1 MGHSRV
7 RAKVRRRKVA
17 ALAAYSRQ
25 FTVKNTKKGISEV
38 VNHKHYGAEIPK
50 DMIIKSPYS
59 GIEYVMTNPHPI
71 YGEKYRIVVTGHDW
85 VPIEEYKTNNGLL
98 WEHKKYPQP
107 KNLRKKYK
115 KKYYFK
121 GSNDI
126 RKWVGH
132 PSDYTTYTKALN
144 VGDKV
149 YTEGIFVN
157 HTLPKMNKVQYM
169 EKLVEHKLAK
179 WERKNPAPEA
189 MFVEDVEKWKQE
201 RENMKERF
209 RDFVV
214 SIYDKLHLTGRF
226 VVAKE
231 NSTTYTEEKVAEIK
245 DINGEGH
252 RVNELPKDSPLIKK
266 AQKITNE
273 TKAKRK
279 NLVAT
284 NLKDHKKQKGR
295 IILPEA
301 A

>member
-25 FTVKNTKKGISEV
+25 FTVKNIKKGISEV
-38 VNHKHYGAEIPK
+38 VNHKRYGTEVPK

-71 YGEKYRIVVTGHDW
+71 HGEKYGVTVTGYDW
-85 VPIEEYKTNNGLL
+85 VPIDEYKASTGLL

-107 KNLRKKYK
+107 KRLLKCK
-115 KKYYFK
+115 KKMKQKGTAVIPARNDFLQFK
-121 GSNDI
+121 NF
-126 RKWVGH
+126 
-132 PSDYTTYTKALN
+132 PY
-144 VGDKV
+144 
-149 YTEGIFVN
+149 
-157 HTLPKMNKVQYM
+157 TLPKMNKTQYM
-169 EKLVEHKLAK
+169 EKFMEYKLAK
-179 WERKNPAPEA
+179 WERKSPCPVYSPDLFYSQEEFNK
-189 MFVEDVEKWKQE
+189 DVEKWKQE

-226 VVAKE
+226 VVAKD
-231 NSTTYTEEKVAEIK
+231 SYTEEKVAEIK
-245 DINGEGH
+245 DVNGEGH
-252 RVNELPKDSPLIKK
+252 KVNDLPKTSKLIKK

-273 TKAKRK
+273 TKQKRP

>member
-7 RAKVRRRKVA
+7 RIKVRRRKVA
-17 ALAAYSRQ
+17 ALAAYSKQ

-38 VNHKHYGAEIPK
+38 VNHKRYGTEIPK
-50 DMIIKSPYS
+50 EMLITNPYT
-59 GIEYVMTNPHPI
+59 GHQFVMTNPHPI
-71 YGEKYRIVVTGHDW
+71 YGEKYGIVVTGHDW
-85 VPIEEYKTNNGLL
+85 VPVEEYKTDSGLL

-107 KNLRKKYK
+107 KRLIKAKKRTGK
-115 KKYYFK
+115 GGRLIREKRNDFLQFK
-121 GSNDI
+121 NF
-126 RKWVGH
+126 
-132 PSDYTTYTKALN
+132 PY
-144 VGDKV
+144 
-149 YTEGIFVN
+149 
-157 HTLPKMNKVQYM
+157 TLPKMNKVQYM
-169 EKLVEHKLAK
+169 EKLVQHKIAK
-179 WERKNPAPEA
+179 WERKNVCPEA
-189 MFVEDVEKWKQE
+189 MFTEDVEKWKQE
-201 RENMKERF
+201 RENAVQRF

-226 VVAKE
+226 VVAKD
-231 NSTTYTEEKVAEIK
+231 NYSEEKVAEIK

-273 TKAKRK
+273 VKSKRQ

-295 IILPEA
+295 IILPQA

>member
-25 FTVKNTKKGISEV
+25 FTVKNIKKGISEV
-38 VNHKHYGAEIPK
+38 VNHKRYGAVDIPK
-50 DMIIKSPYS
+50 DKLITSPYS
-59 GIEYVMTNPHPI
+59 GIQYVMTNPHPI
-71 YGEKYRIVVTGHDW
+71 HGEKYGITVTGYDW
-85 VPIEEYKTNNGLL
+85 VPIDEYKTNSGLL

-107 KNLRKKYK
+107 KRLLKCK
-115 KKYYFK
+115 KKDRRSGFIPARNDFLAYFP
-121 GSNDI
+121 NF
-126 RKWVGH
+126 
-132 PSDYTTYTKALN
+132 PY
-144 VGDKV
+144 
-149 YTEGIFVN
+149 
-157 HTLPKMNKVQYM
+157 TLPKMNKVQYM

-179 WERKNPAPEA
+179 WERKNICPEA
-189 MFVEDVEKWKQE
+189 MFTEDVEKWKQE
-201 RENMKERF
+201 RETAKERF

-226 VVAKE
+226 VVAE
-231 NSTTYTEEKVAEIK
+231 NNYSEEKVAEIK
-245 DINGEGH
+245 DVDGEGH
-252 RVNELPKDSPLIKK
+252 HINDLPKTSKLIKK

-273 TKAKRK
+273 VKSKRQ

-295 IILPEA
+295 IILPQA

>member
-1 MGHSRV
+1 MKNYRIIKGKKIHV
-7 RAKVRRRKVA
+7 NQ
-17 ALAAYSRQ
+17 LASMSRQ

-38 VNHKHYGAEIPK
+38 VNHKRYGTKVPK

-71 YGEKYRIVVTGHDW
+71 HGEKYGVTVTGYDW
-85 VPIEEYKTNNGLL
+85 VPIDEYKASTGLL

-107 KNLRKKYK
+107 KRLHKKYK

-121 GSNDI
+121 GVHSQKMY
-126 RKWVGH
+126 RKVVTQ
-132 PSDYTTYTKALN
+132 PSTYAEFKN
-144 VGDKV
+144 FP
-149 YTEGIFVN
+149 Y
-157 HTLPKMNKVQYM
+157 TLPKMNRVQYM

-179 WERKNPAPEA
+179 WERKNVCPAE
-189 MFVEDVEKWKQE
+189 MFTEDVEKWKQE

-226 VVAKE
+226 VVAKD
-231 NSTTYTEEKVAEIK
+231 SYTEEKVAEIK
-245 DINGEGH
+245 DVNGEGH
-252 RVNELPKDSPLIKK
+252 KVNDLPKTSKLIKK

-273 TKAKRK
+273 TKQKRP

-295 IILPEA
+295 IILPQA

>member
-7 RAKVRRRKVA
+7 RIKVRRRKVV

-25 FTVKNTKKGISEV
+25 FTVKNIKKGISEV
-38 VNHKHYGAEIPK
+38 INHKRYGADMGIPK
-50 DMIIKSPYS
+50 DKLITSPYS
-59 GIEYVMTNPHPI
+59 GIQYVMTNPHPI
-71 YGEKYRIVVTGHDW
+71 HGEKYDVTVTGYDW
-85 VPIEEYKTNNGLL
+85 VPIDEYKANIGLL

-107 KNLRKKYK
+107 KRLLKCK
-115 KKYYFK
+115 KKIKQKGNAVIPARNDFLQFK
-121 GSNDI
+121 NF
-126 RKWVGH
+126 
-132 PSDYTTYTKALN
+132 PYTLS
-144 VGDKV
+144 
-149 YTEGIFVN
+149 
-157 HTLPKMNKVQYM
+157 KMNKTQYM

-214 SIYDKLHLTGRF
+214 SIYDKLLLTGRF
-226 VVAKE
+226 VLAKE
-231 NSTTYTEEKVAEIK
+231 NSASYMEEKVAELK

-252 RVNELPKDSPLIKK
+252 RVNELPKDSKLMKK
-266 AQKITNE
+266 AQKKTNE
-273 TKAKRK
+273 VKTKHP

-284 NLKDHKKQKGR
+284 NLKDHKRQKGR
-295 IILPEA
+295 IILPQA